1 MLYSCCGKNMK
12 KKFLNNSMKEIRN
25 KFPEYNDDKLEEI
38 EYGLEAIYIV
48 LTKTV
53 VIFALAIIL
62 NIFREVFF
70 TLLFYNL
77 LRTTA
82 FGMHAKKSSHCYILS
97 SIFFLGG
104 GLICKYIDINLYLKL
119 ILGFISLIFLILYA
133 PADTY
138 NRPLINKK
146 KRIIYKTITI
156 INGLIY
162 FISMTILNKHIISD
176 YLFLGL
182 LEASLMI
189 HPFTY
194 RMFQLPYNNYK
205 NYNTSYN

>member
-12 KKFLNNSMKEIRN
+12 KKFLNNSMREIKS
-25 KFPEYNDDKLEEI
+25 KFPEYDDNKLDEI

-48 LTKTV
+48 LTKTI

-62 NIFREVFF
+62 NIFKEVFF

-97 SIFFLGG
+97 CVFFLGG
-104 GLICKYIDINLYLKL
+104 GFICKYIDINLYFKL
-119 ILGFISLIFLILYA
+119 IAGIIAFIFLILYA

-138 NRPLINKK
+138 NRPLINRK

-162 FISMTILNKHIISD
+162 FISMTNFSKHIISD

-189 HPFTY
+189 HPLTY
-194 RMFQLPYNNYK
+194 RVFQLPYNNYK
-205 NYNTSYN
+205 NYNASYN